1 MSLPFLQMSSSE
13 VDCVCSVGTVGEK
26 TELSDERKV
35 FSLSPGIGLECISKE
50 LSLNVFRVVG
60 F

>member
-1 MSLPFLQMSSSE
+1 MCLPFVQMRTSE
-13 VDCVCSVGTVGEK
+13 VDCVCSVGTVGENVK
-26 TELSDERKV
+26 LSNERKV
-35 FSLSPGIGLECISKE
+35 FSLSLGTGLEYISKE

>member
-1 MSLPFLQMSSSE
+1 M
-13 VDCVCSVGTVGEK
+13 DCVCSVGTVGENVK
-26 TELSDERKV
+26 LSNERKV
-35 FSLSPGIGLECISKE
+35 FSLSLGTGLEYISKE